1 VDVRIGMVQ
10 HMKDLEVEVD
20 DKVDRDALVTEIDDA
35 MARDGG
41 VLQLTDRRGR
51 VVRVAV
57 RHIAFVEIDPPATGG
72 RRVGF
77 GAP

>member
-1 VDVRIGMVQ
+1 MDVRIGMVQ
-10 HMKDLEVEVD
+10 HMKDLEVELD
-20 DKVDRDALVTEIDDA
+20 DKTDRDALVTQIDAALADN
-35 MARDGG
+35 GG
-41 VLQLTDRRGR
+41 VLSLTDRRGR

-57 RHIAFVEIDPPATGG
+57 RHIAFVEIDPPTTG